1 MAELEQ
7 LFHDLEQRHLALKTE
22 FDVVVLDRDSLKGEP
37 LRAAR
42 RCTAGEHGA
51 LTNEILCLVPIL

>member
-22 FDVVVLDRDSLKGEP
+22 FDVVVVDRDSLKGE
-37 LRAAR
+37 
-42 RCTAGEHGA
+42 TGA
-51 LTNEILCLVPIL
+51 V